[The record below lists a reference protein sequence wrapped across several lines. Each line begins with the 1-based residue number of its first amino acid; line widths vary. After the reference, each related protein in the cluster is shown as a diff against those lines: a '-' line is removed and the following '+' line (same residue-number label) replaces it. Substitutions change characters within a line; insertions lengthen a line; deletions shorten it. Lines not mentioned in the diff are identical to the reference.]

1 MTIVSNHTALS
12 GCVAPCLA
20 KPHRPTCD
28 KHFILN
34 GRRNEEDGALSFHSS
49 VRRAW
54 THHRR
59 SLPCRARPP
68 GFLLQVSFL
77 LSPATKIN
85 KMGANGVM
93 GSRECRAHSSYHLER
108 MCSAKET
115 RWRLGSEGGD
125 GGLAREAQEP
135 GFPPLEPI
143 PALTLPSP
151 HATWLPFLFVPW
163 ILI

>member
-1 MTIVSNHTALS
+1 
-12 GCVAPCLA
+12 
-20 KPHRPTCD
+20 
-28 KHFILN
+28 
-34 GRRNEEDGALSFHSS
+34 
-49 VRRAW
+49 
-54 THHRR
+54 
-59 SLPCRARPP
+59 
-68 GFLLQVSFL
+68 
-77 LSPATKIN
+77 
-85 KMGANGVM
+85 MGANGVM

-151 HATWLPFLFVPW
+151 HATWLPFRAVNINLAVGGFSTIVSLGRSALHFYLHLVCRGGDDFVSLP
-163 ILI
+163 